1 MNMKI
6 KSVIAS
12 LTMTAFA
19 LAAGEHNLTKSSKA
33 WTAVADNSLQQVSLL
48 LVWVVWTCTKC
59 QNRKA
64 DINLNFQ
71 ACSTNG
77 LVAVWQW
84 QSANWQVWL

>member
-33 WTAVADNSLQQVSLL
+33 WTVVADNLGMFLL
-48 LVWVVWTCTKC
+48 SAFFAAGIFIIGYGLCRLV
-59 QNRKA
+59 QNVKTARRT
-64 DINLNFQ
+64 Q
-71 ACSTNG
+71 T
-77 LVAVWQW
+77 
-84 QSANWQVWL
+84 